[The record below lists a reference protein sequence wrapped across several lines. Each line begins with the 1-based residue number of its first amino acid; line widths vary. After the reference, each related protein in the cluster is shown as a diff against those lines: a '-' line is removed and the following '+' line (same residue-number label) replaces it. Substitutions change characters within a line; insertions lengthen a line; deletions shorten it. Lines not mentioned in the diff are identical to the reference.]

1 MHQAVQR
8 ASLRNGYVIGPGRLA
23 GLGAPSVGPTST
35 QITQQ
40 LGSIASAATTAA
52 LSATS
57 AASVAAGGAGTIL
70 SLSPTLAIPIIGA
83 AILGVTLAIVVL
95 LNSGCG
101 QTCIVTSNWANQA
114 ADALQQNIAAYFA
127 LPAPR
132 SVEAKAQALANFD
145 NIWNYLYN
153 QCNNPQ
159 LGGAGVNCINDRKRG
174 ACKWHQTGNPEFPG
188 QPATGQCWNWF
199 NSYRD
204 PIEND
209 PAVVTQNTLN
219 LFGGST
225 GTGTTTGTGAGTGT
239 SGIVGTSLDTST
251 LALMG
256 GAVLLLFGIAGSK

>member
-23 GLGAPSVGPTST
+23 GLGAPTAGPTST

-40 LGSIASAATTAA
+40 VGSIASAATTAA

-57 AASVAAGGAGTIL
+57 AASIAAGGTGAIL
-70 SLSPTLAIPIIGA
+70 GMAPTLAIPIIGA
-83 AILGVTLAIVVL
+83 AIMGVTLAIVVL

-174 ACKWHQTGNPEFPG
+174 ACKWHQSGNPEFPG

-219 LFGGST
+219 LFGGNT
-225 GTGTTTGTGAGTGT
+225 GTGTTAGTGT
-239 SGIVGTSLDTST
+239 ATTPISLAGMDAST
-251 LALMG
+251 LVLIAG
-256 GAVLLLFGIAGSK
+256 GALLLFGIAGSK